1 MKGNTLLGH
10 KRLEASAKAIL
21 FIPGGN
27 DDVDRSCCVVR
38 FPSESGY
45 YKGVKSLP
53 IISVLLATL
62 FAGCLGCND
71 QPKLRLIGSQAP
83 DFTVQDT
90 DRKVSLHDYRG
101 KIVVL
106 NFWSA
111 HCAPCIAEMPS
122 LVQLQ
127 KRMGDKITVVGVAV
141 DTTNDEYHA
150 FLQKHGIDFLTVL
163 DSAKDSYNLYG
174 ATGYPETTI
183 IDRNG
188 MVRRKFV
195 LAVNWTS
202 PEIVEYLQKL

>member
-1 MKGNTLLGH
+1 
-10 KRLEASAKAIL
+10 
-21 FIPGGN
+21 
-27 DDVDRSCCVVR
+27 
-38 FPSESGY
+38 
-45 YKGVKSLP
+45 VKSLRIVIP
-53 IISVLLATL
+53 VFLAAVL
-62 FAGCLGCND
+62 AGGVGCND

-141 DTTNDEYHA
+141 DTENDEYHA
-150 FLQKHGIDFLTVL
+150 FLRKHGIDFLTVL
-163 DSAKDSYNLYG
+163 DSAKSSYNLYG

-188 MVRRKFV
+188 RVLRKFV
-195 LAVNWTS
+195 FAMNWTS
-202 PEIVEYLQKL
+202 PEIVDYFQKL

>member
-1 MKGNTLLGH
+1 
-10 KRLEASAKAIL
+10 
-21 FIPGGN
+21 
-27 DDVDRSCCVVR
+27 
-38 FPSESGY
+38 
-45 YKGVKSLP
+45 VKSLRIVIP
-53 IISVLLATL
+53 VFLAAVL
-62 FAGCLGCND
+62 AGGVGCND
-71 QPKLRLIGSQAP
+71 QPKLRLVGSQAP

-141 DTTNDEYHA
+141 DTENDEYHA
-150 FLQKHGIDFLTVL
+150 FLRKHGIDFLTVL
-163 DSAKDSYNLYG
+163 DSAKSSYNLYG

-188 MVRRKFV
+188 RVLRKFV
-195 LAVNWTS
+195 FAVNWTS
-202 PEIVEYLQKL
+202 PEIVDYLQKL

>member
-1 MKGNTLLGH
+1 M
-10 KRLEASAKAIL
+10 
-21 FIPGGN
+21 
-27 DDVDRSCCVVR
+27 
-38 FPSESGY
+38 
-45 YKGVKSLP
+45 KSLRIQLP
-53 IISVLLATL
+53 VLLVLAL
-62 FAGCLGCND
+62 AGCIGCND
-71 QPKLRLIGSQAP
+71 QPKLRMIGSAAP
-83 DFTVQDT
+83 DFTVT
-90 DRKVSLHDYRG
+90 DSDHTVSLHDYRG

-183 IDRNG
+183 IDRDG

-195 LAVNWTS
+195 LAENWTS
-202 PEIVEYLQKL
+202 PEIVEYLRKL

>member
-1 MKGNTLLGH
+1 
-10 KRLEASAKAIL
+10 
-21 FIPGGN
+21 
-27 DDVDRSCCVVR
+27 
-38 FPSESGY
+38 
-45 YKGVKSLP
+45 VKSLRIVIP
-53 IISVLLATL
+53 VFLGAVL
-62 FAGCLGCND
+62 AGGGGCND

-141 DTTNDEYHA
+141 DTENDEYHA
-150 FLQKHGIDFLTVL
+150 FLRKHGIDFLTVL
-163 DSAKDSYNLYG
+163 DSAKSSYNLYG

-188 MVRRKFV
+188 RVLRKFV
-195 LAVNWTS
+195 FAMDWTS
-202 PEIVEYLQKL
+202 PEIVDYLQKL

>member
-1 MKGNTLLGH
+1 M
-10 KRLEASAKAIL
+10 
-21 FIPGGN
+21 
-27 DDVDRSCCVVR
+27 
-38 FPSESGY
+38 
-45 YKGVKSLP
+45 KSLRIVIP
-53 IISVLLATL
+53 VFLAAVL
-62 FAGCLGCND
+62 AGGVGCND
-71 QPKLRLIGSQAP
+71 QPKLRLVGSQAP

-141 DTTNDEYHA
+141 DTENDEYHA
-150 FLQKHGIDFLTVL
+150 FLRKHGIDFLTVL
-163 DSAKDSYNLYG
+163 DSAKSSYNLYG

-188 MVRRKFV
+188 RVLRKFV
-195 LAVNWTS
+195 FAVNWTS
-202 PEIVEYLQKL
+202 PEIVDYLQKL

>member
-1 MKGNTLLGH
+1 M
-10 KRLEASAKAIL
+10 
-21 FIPGGN
+21 
-27 DDVDRSCCVVR
+27 
-38 FPSESGY
+38 
-45 YKGVKSLP
+45 KSLRFVIP
-53 IISVLLATL
+53 ALLTAVL
-62 FAGCLGCND
+62 AGCVGCND
-71 QPKLRLIGSQAP
+71 QPKLRFIGSQAP
-83 DFTVQDT
+83 DFTVRDT
-90 DRKVSLHDYRG
+90 DHKVTLHDYRG
-101 KIVVL
+101 KIVIL

-183 IDRNG
+183 IDRDG
-188 MVRRKFV
+188 RVRRKFV
-195 LAVNWTS
+195 FAENWMS
-202 PEIVEYLQKL
+202 PEIVDYLQKL

>member
-1 MKGNTLLGH
+1 VKPF
-10 KRLEASAKAIL
+10 RIL
-21 FIPGGN
+21 IP
-27 DDVDRSCCVVR
+27 
-38 FPSESGY
+38 
-45 YKGVKSLP
+45 
-53 IISVLLATL
+53 VLLAAVL
-62 FAGCLGCND
+62 AGCVGCND
-71 QPKLRLIGSQAP
+71 QPKLRLIGSPAP

-101 KIVVL
+101 KGKIVVL
-106 NFWSA
+106 NFWSP

-127 KRMGDKITVVGVAV
+127 KQMGDKITVVGVAV
-141 DTTNDEYHA
+141 DATNDEYHA

-188 MVRRKFV
+188 MIRRKFV
-195 LAVNWTS
+195 FAENWTS

>member
-1 MKGNTLLGH
+1 
-10 KRLEASAKAIL
+10 
-21 FIPGGN
+21 
-27 DDVDRSCCVVR
+27 
-38 FPSESGY
+38 
-45 YKGVKSLP
+45 
-53 IISVLLATL
+53 
-62 FAGCLGCND
+62 
-71 QPKLRLIGSQAP
+71 
-83 DFTVQDT
+83 
-90 DRKVSLHDYRG
+90 
-101 KIVVL
+101 
-106 NFWSA
+106 
-111 HCAPCIAEMPS
+111 MPS

-163 DSAKDSYNLYG
+163 DTAKGSYNLYG

>member
-1 MKGNTLLGH
+1 M
-10 KRLEASAKAIL
+10 
-21 FIPGGN
+21 
-27 DDVDRSCCVVR
+27 
-38 FPSESGY
+38 
-45 YKGVKSLP
+45 KSLRNVIP
-53 IISVLLATL
+53 VFLAAVL
-62 FAGCLGCND
+62 AGGVGCND
-71 QPKLRLIGSQAP
+71 QPKLRLVGSQAP

-141 DTTNDEYHA
+141 DTENDEYHA
-150 FLQKHGIDFLTVL
+150 FLRKHGIDFLTVL
-163 DSAKDSYNLYG
+163 DSAKSSYNLYG

-188 MVRRKFV
+188 RVLRKFV
-195 LAVNWTS
+195 FAVNWTS
-202 PEIVEYLQKL
+202 PEIVDYLQKL

>member
-1 MKGNTLLGH
+1 
-10 KRLEASAKAIL
+10 
-21 FIPGGN
+21 
-27 DDVDRSCCVVR
+27 
-38 FPSESGY
+38 
-45 YKGVKSLP
+45 VKSLRIVIP
-53 IISVLLATL
+53 VFLAAVL
-62 FAGCLGCND
+62 AGGVGCND
-71 QPKLRLIGSQAP
+71 QPKLRLVGSQAP
-83 DFTVQDT
+83 DFTVQDA
-90 DRKVSLHDYRG
+90 DHKVALHDYRG

-106 NFWSA
+106 NFWSP

-122 LVQLQ
+122 LVELQ

-141 DTTNDEYHA
+141 DATNDEYHA

-183 IDRNG
+183 IDRDG

-195 LAVNWTS
+195 LAMNWTS

>member
-1 MKGNTLLGH
+1 
-10 KRLEASAKAIL
+10 
-21 FIPGGN
+21 
-27 DDVDRSCCVVR
+27 
-38 FPSESGY
+38 
-45 YKGVKSLP
+45 VKSLRIAIP
-53 IISVLLATL
+53 VFLAAVLAV
-62 FAGCLGCND
+62 CVGCND
-71 QPKLRLIGSQAP
+71 QPKLRLIGAQAP
-83 DFTVQDT
+83 DFTVQDS

-106 NFWSA
+106 NFWSP

-141 DTTNDEYHA
+141 DATNDEYHA

-183 IDRNG
+183 IDRDG

-195 LAVNWTS
+195 LAENWTS
-202 PEIVEYLQKL
+202 PEIVEYLRKL

>member
-1 MKGNTLLGH
+1 
-10 KRLEASAKAIL
+10 
-21 FIPGGN
+21 
-27 DDVDRSCCVVR
+27 
-38 FPSESGY
+38 
-45 YKGVKSLP
+45 VKSLRIVIP
-53 IISVLLATL
+53 AFLAAVLAV
-62 FAGCLGCND
+62 CVGCND
-71 QPKLRLIGSQAP
+71 QPKLRLIGAQAP
-83 DFTVQDT
+83 DFTVQDS

-106 NFWSA
+106 NFWSP

-141 DTTNDEYHA
+141 DATNDEYHA

-183 IDRNG
+183 IDRDG

-195 LAVNWTS
+195 LAENWTS
-202 PEIVEYLQKL
+202 PEIVEYLRKL

>member
-1 MKGNTLLGH
+1 
-10 KRLEASAKAIL
+10 
-21 FIPGGN
+21 
-27 DDVDRSCCVVR
+27 
-38 FPSESGY
+38 
-45 YKGVKSLP
+45 VKSLRIVIP
-53 IISVLLATL
+53 VFLAAVLAV
-62 FAGCLGCND
+62 CVGCND
-71 QPKLRLIGSQAP
+71 QPKLRLIGAHAP
-83 DFTVQDT
+83 DFTVQDS

-106 NFWSA
+106 NFWSP

-141 DTTNDEYHA
+141 DATNDEYHA

-163 DSAKDSYNLYG
+163 DSAKDGYNLYG

-183 IDRNG
+183 IDRDG

-195 LAVNWTS
+195 LAENWTS
-202 PEIVEYLQKL
+202 PEIVEYLRKL

>member
-1 MKGNTLLGH
+1 M
-10 KRLEASAKAIL
+10 
-21 FIPGGN
+21 
-27 DDVDRSCCVVR
+27 
-38 FPSESGY
+38 
-45 YKGVKSLP
+45 KSLRIVIP
-53 IISVLLATL
+53 VFLATVL
-62 FAGCLGCND
+62 AGCLGCND
-71 QPKLRLIGSQAP
+71 QPKLRLVGSQAP

-141 DTTNDEYHA
+141 DTENDEYHA
-150 FLQKHGIDFLTVL
+150 FLRKHGIDFLTVL
-163 DSAKDSYNLYG
+163 DSAKSSYNLYG

-188 MVRRKFV
+188 RVLRKFV
-195 LAVNWTS
+195 FAMNWTS
-202 PEIVEYLQKL
+202 PEIVDYLQKL

>member
-1 MKGNTLLGH
+1 
-10 KRLEASAKAIL
+10 
-21 FIPGGN
+21 
-27 DDVDRSCCVVR
+27 
-38 FPSESGY
+38 
-45 YKGVKSLP
+45 
-53 IISVLLATL
+53 
-62 FAGCLGCND
+62 
-71 QPKLRLIGSQAP
+71 
-83 DFTVQDT
+83 
-90 DRKVSLHDYRG
+90 
-101 KIVVL
+101 
-106 NFWSA
+106 
-111 HCAPCIAEMPS
+111 MPS

-195 LAVNWTS
+195 LAENWTS

>member
-1 MKGNTLLGH
+1 
-10 KRLEASAKAIL
+10 
-21 FIPGGN
+21 
-27 DDVDRSCCVVR
+27 
-38 FPSESGY
+38 
-45 YKGVKSLP
+45 VKSLRIAIP
-53 IISVLLATL
+53 LLFAFIL
-62 FAGCLGCND
+62 AGCLGCND
-71 QPKLRLIGSQAP
+71 QPKLHLIGATAP
-83 DFTVQDT
+83 DFTVKDS

-163 DSAKDSYNLYG
+163 DTAKDSYNLYG

-183 IDRNG
+183 IDRDG
-188 MVRRKFV
+188 TVRRKFV

-202 PEIVEYLQKL
+202 PEIVDYLEKL

>member
-1 MKGNTLLGH
+1 M
-10 KRLEASAKAIL
+10 
-21 FIPGGN
+21 
-27 DDVDRSCCVVR
+27 
-38 FPSESGY
+38 
-45 YKGVKSLP
+45 KSLRIVIP
-53 IISVLLATL
+53 VFLAAVL
-62 FAGCLGCND
+62 AGGVGCND

-141 DTTNDEYHA
+141 DTENDEYHA
-150 FLQKHGIDFLTVL
+150 FLRKHGIDFLTVL
-163 DSAKDSYNLYG
+163 DSAKSSYNLYG

-188 MVRRKFV
+188 RVLRKFV
-195 LAVNWTS
+195 FAMNWTS
-202 PEIVEYLQKL
+202 PEIVDYLQKL

>member
-1 MKGNTLLGH
+1 
-10 KRLEASAKAIL
+10 
-21 FIPGGN
+21 
-27 DDVDRSCCVVR
+27 
-38 FPSESGY
+38 
-45 YKGVKSLP
+45 VKSLRIVIP
-53 IISVLLATL
+53 VFLAAVL
-62 FAGCLGCND
+62 AGCVGCND
-71 QPKLRLIGSQAP
+71 QPKLRFIGSQAP
-83 DFTVQDT
+83 DFTVQDS

-106 NFWSA
+106 NFWSP

-127 KRMGDKITVVGVAV
+127 KQMGDKITVVGVAV
-141 DTTNDEYHA
+141 DATNDEYHA

-195 LAVNWTS
+195 LAENWTS
-202 PEIVEYLQKL
+202 PEIVDYLRKL

>member
-1 MKGNTLLGH
+1 M
-10 KRLEASAKAIL
+10 
-21 FIPGGN
+21 
-27 DDVDRSCCVVR
+27 
-38 FPSESGY
+38 
-45 YKGVKSLP
+45 KSLR

-62 FAGCLGCND
+62 FAWCLGCND
-71 QPKLRLIGSQAP
+71 QPKLRFIGSRAP

-90 DRKVSLHDYRG
+90 DHKVSLHDYQGKG

-106 NFWSA
+106 NFWSP

-122 LVQLQ
+122 LVELQ
-127 KRMGDKITVVGVAV
+127 KRMGDRITVVGVAV
-141 DTTNDEYHA
+141 DATNDEYHA

-183 IDRNG
+183 IDRDG

-195 LAVNWTS
+195 LAENWTS
-202 PEIVEYLQKL
+202 PEIVEYLRKL

>member
-1 MKGNTLLGH
+1 MKFF
-10 KRLEASAKAIL
+10 RIQFA
-21 FIPGGN
+21 
-27 DDVDRSCCVVR
+27 
-38 FPSESGY
+38 
-45 YKGVKSLP
+45 
-53 IISVLLATL
+53 VLLAL
-62 FAGCLGCND
+62 ALAGCLGCND

-83 DFTVQDT
+83 DFTVT
-90 DRKVSLHDYRG
+90 DSDHTVSLRDYRG

-127 KRMGDKITVVGVAV
+127 KRMGAKIAVVGVAV

-195 LAVNWTS
+195 LAMDWTS